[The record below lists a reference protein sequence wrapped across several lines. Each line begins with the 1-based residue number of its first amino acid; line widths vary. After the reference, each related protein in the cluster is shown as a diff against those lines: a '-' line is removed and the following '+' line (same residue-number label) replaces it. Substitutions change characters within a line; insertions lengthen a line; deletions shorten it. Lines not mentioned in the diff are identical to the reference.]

1 MTIGCQF
8 RGVDQRLS
16 NCVFDGN
23 PLEIEEAQRV
33 ARAHHALVDNRL
45 KIARLVIVD
54 VHAAAQS
61 DVRPHPMQC
70 IADLGQLG
78 QGSSERRCVKR
89 GNGAAIGGVEGLR
102 RGNRLVQQLLSGGNV
117 GADQ

>member
-1 MTIGCQF
+1 
-8 RGVDQRLS
+8 
-16 NCVFDGN
+16 
-23 PLEIEEAQRV
+23 
-33 ARAHHALVDNRL
+33 
-45 KIARLVIVD
+45 
-54 VHAAAQS
+54 
-61 DVRPHPMQC
+61 MQC

-102 RGNRLVQQLLSGGNV
+102 RGNRLIQQLLSGGNV